1 MQTVMFNFKS
11 EVPAQMQA
19 ARLEDIASWDAI
31 TVTAFLDAE
40 ASLPE
45 LRRMCYA
52 YVQEAADID
61 GVLKCLIALP
71 EIETAFIPA
80 QRYLL

>member
-1 MQTVMFNFKS
+1 MFNFKP
-11 EVPAQMQA
+11 EITAQMQD
-19 ARLEDIASWDAI
+19 ARLENIASWEAI
-31 TVTAFLDAE
+31 AITAFLDAE

-61 GVLKCLIALP
+61 GVLKRLIALP
-71 EIETAFIPA
+71 EIETAFLPA
-80 QRYLL
+80 ERRLL